1 MRREQLLEGTCE
13 FPKQIIN
20 ILHAEGSIV
29 DLIMEFWDAL
39 WNSFLRDKNISA
51 LVWADKFDDE
61 KFFAQL
67 LMHLG
72 KAGWINTRVDN
83 NYATIEFNNDKLLK
97 WLSQDEINEMKFSRK
112 TSHYRMSR
120 AKSFLSNIVKVN
132 NTRMETGLVRAGF
145 MKAGNNKF
153 SYDTTFIAM
162 YPAEIAYNI
171 DKAYNVGTK
180 EVTYNEV
187 VKDLVE
193 YYGKVDDYFT
203 LGNNLIDSR
212 GRSIFQCSKR
222 VFNPV
227 SHKDARASLICP
239 SQPLSSEGFRAV
251 YAAIAE
257 LNGYRGKNYEDKVQ
271 NGISM
276 YLTREM
282 PDIEKMHEAKDY
294 SDLHVIIWLS
304 RIYEALDNYDENVG
318 WNIPIELDALASM
331 LQLTAV
337 LTNDHEYMKRTNM
350 IGTEF
355 NDAWS
360 VPYCSRN
367 HVKKAVTPKL
377 YGSNAEPRELWDKNK
392 LPYTQEQLNKISEE
406 IRTGIYANANNFKDF
421 IIGNVKPKPQMK
433 VNIWGQEFTI
443 FCNRFKPG
451 RTTEKTYWIYTNA
464 QNLMK
469 KVVHHSGLI
478 PDLDQF
484 KRYFQTLLLHHL
496 DSRIADTICSEMDWV
511 IPNHDAFTVHPN
523 DASKVREIYTR
534 ELYKIYKDRRGILYD
549 YFTSIGI
556 KGITYADRCSTEVE
570 GFSPYC
576 LK

>member
-1 MRREQLLEGTCE
+1 MRREQLLSGVCL
-13 FPKQIIN
+13 FPEQILN
-20 ILHAEGSIV
+20 ILNVNESDK
-29 DLIMEFWDAL
+29 DLIHSFWDSL
-39 WNSFLRDKNISA
+39 WNAFIRDKNISA
-51 LVWADKFDDE
+51 IVWSEQFNNE
-61 KFFAQL
+61 KLFAQL
-67 LMHLG
+67 LMHLSN
-72 KAGWINTRVDN
+72 AGWISTRVDN
-83 NYATIEFNNDKLLK
+83 NYATIEFEANKLLK
-97 WLSQDEINEMKFSRK
+97 WLTQDEVNQMKFQHK
-112 TSHYRMSR
+112 TGHYRMKNS
-120 AKSFLSNIVKVN
+120 KSTLSKLVKIG
-132 NTRMETGLVRAGF
+132 NTRKETGLVREGF

-153 SYDTTFIAM
+153 SYDCKYIKE
-162 YPAEIAYNI
+162 YIPYIAYNI
-171 DKAYNVGTK
+171 DKAYNVGVK
-180 EVTYNEV
+180 EITYNEV
-187 VKDLVE
+187 VHDLTE
-193 YYGKVDDYFT
+193 YYAKVNDEFT

-239 SQPLSSEGFRAV
+239 SKPLTKEGFDAV

-257 LNGYRGKNYEDKVQ
+257 LNGYRGKNYHDKVK

-282 PDIEKMHEAKDY
+282 PCIEKMHESNDY

-304 RIYEALDNYDENVG
+304 RIYDGLDNYNEKIG

-331 LQLTAV
+331 LQITAA
-337 LTNDHEYMKRTNM
+337 LTNDHTYMKRTNM

-377 YGSNAEPRELWDKNK
+377 YGSNAEPKELWDKNK
-392 LPYTQEQLNKISEE
+392 LEYTQEQLNKISEE

-421 IIGNVKPKPQMK
+421 IIGNVKPQPKME
-433 VNIWGQEFTI
+433 VNIWGQKFSIE
-443 FCNRFKPG
+443 CNRFKPG
-451 RTTEKTYWIYTNA
+451 RTTEKTYWIYTSA
-464 QNLMK
+464 QGLMK

-478 PDLDQF
+478 PDLNQF

-496 DSRIADTICSEMDWV
+496 DSRIADTICNEMDWV
-511 IPNHDAFTVHPN
+511 LPNHDAFTVHPN
-523 DASKVREIYTR
+523 DASKVRQIYTR
-534 ELYKIYKDRRGILYD
+534 ELYKVYKERRKILFN

-556 KGITYADRCSTEVE
+556 KDMYPDVGNCEVE

>member
-1 MRREQLLEGTCE
+1 MRREQLLNGICE
-13 FPKQIIN
+13 FPQQILN
-20 ILHAEGSIV
+20 ILHAEGPIV

-51 LVWADKFDDE
+51 LVWADKFNDE
-61 KFFAQL
+61 TFFAQL
-67 LMHLG
+67 LMHLS
-72 KAGWINTRVDN
+72 KANWIHIRVDN

-97 WLSQDEINEMKFSRK
+97 WLTQDEINHMKFGSK
-112 TSHYRMSR
+112 TAHYRMRKSKSILSR
-120 AKSFLSNIVKVN
+120 LVKIG
-132 NTRMETGLVRAGF
+132 NTRKETGLVREGF
-145 MKAGNNKF
+145 MKAGNNPF
-153 SYDTTFIAM
+153 SYDCEYIKE
-162 YPAEIAYNI
+162 YVPYIAYNI
-171 DKAYNVGTK
+171 DKAYNIGVK
-180 EVTYNEV
+180 EITYNEIV
-187 VKDLVE
+187 HDLAE
-193 YYGKVDDYFT
+193 YYAKVNDEFT

-239 SQPLSSEGFRAV
+239 SKPLTKEGFDAV

-271 NGISM
+271 NGIAM
-276 YLTREM
+276 YINREM
-282 PDIEKMHEAKDY
+282 PDINKMHEANDY

-304 RIYEALDNYDENVG
+304 RIYDGLDNYDEKIG

-337 LTNDHEYMKRTNM
+337 LTNDHEYMRRTNM
-350 IGTEF
+350 IGTQF

-377 YGSNAEPRELWDKNK
+377 YGSNTEPKELWDRNK
-392 LPYTQEQLNKISEE
+392 LSYSQEQLNKISEE
-406 IRTGIYANANNFKDF
+406 IRTGLYANANSFKDF
-421 IIGNVKPKPQMK
+421 IIGKVKPKASME
-433 VNIWGQEFTI
+433 VNIWGQKFTI
-443 FCNRFKPG
+443 ECNRFKPG
-451 RTTEKTYWIYTNA
+451 RTTEKTYWIFTSA

-496 DSRIADTICSEMDWV
+496 DSRIADTICAEMDWV
-511 IPNHDAFTVHPN
+511 LPNHDAFTVHPN

-534 ELYKIYKDRRGILYD
+534 ELYKVYKERRKILFN

-556 KGITYADRCSTEVE
+556 KDMYPDVGEYEVE

>member
-1 MRREQLLEGTCE
+1 MRRTDLLAGVCTFPEQLFGLLNVNESE
-13 FPKQIIN
+13 KDIIN
-20 ILHAEGSIV
+20 
-29 DLIMEFWDAL
+29 EFWNAL

-51 LVWADKFDDE
+51 IVWSEKFDNE
-61 KFFAQL
+61 KLFSQL
-67 LMHLG
+67 LMHLS
-72 KAGWINTRVDN
+72 KAGWIETRVDN
-83 NYATIEFNNDKLLK
+83 NYATINFNGDKLLK
-97 WLSQDEINEMKFSRK
+97 WLTKDEVNQMKFSHK
-112 TSHYRMSR
+112 TGHYRMTK
-120 AKSFLSNIVKVN
+120 AKSHLSDIVKIN
-132 NTRMETGLVRAGF
+132 NTRTKTGLVREGF
-145 MKAGNNKF
+145 CKAGNNEF
-153 SYDTTFIAM
+153 SYDTKYISM
-162 YPAEIAYNI
+162 YPAEIAYNV

-180 EVTYNEV
+180 EITYNEV
-187 VKDLVE
+187 VRDLAE
-193 YYGKVDDYFT
+193 YYGKISDTFT

-239 SQPLSSEGFRAV
+239 SKPLTKEGFDTV

-271 NGISM
+271 NGIAM
-276 YLTREM
+276 YINREM
-282 PDIEKMHEAKDY
+282 PSIEKMHEANDY

-304 RIYEALDNYDENVG
+304 RIYDGLDNYDESKG

-355 NDAWS
+355 GDAWS

-377 YGSNAEPRELWDKNK
+377 YGSNAEPKELWDKNK
-392 LPYTQEQLNKISEE
+392 LQYTQEQLNKISEE
-406 IRTGIYANANNFKDF
+406 IRTGLYANANNFKDF
-421 IIGNVKPKPQMK
+421 IIGNVKPKAQMK

-451 RTTEKTYWIYTNA
+451 RTTEKTYWIYTSA

-496 DSRIADTICSEMDWV
+496 DSRIADTICKEMDWV
-511 IPNHDAFTVHPN
+511 LPNHDAFTVHPN

-534 ELYKIYKDRRGILYD
+534 ELYKVYKERRKILFN
-549 YFTSIGI
+549 YFSSIGI
-556 KGITYADRCSTEVE
+556 KDMYPDVGDCEVE

>member
-1 MRREQLLEGTCE
+1 MRRNQLLSGVCE
-13 FPKQIIN
+13 FPKQILS
-20 ILHAEGSIV
+20 ILNVNESDK
-29 DLIMEFWDAL
+29 DLVHNFWDAL

-51 LVWADKFDDE
+51 IVWSEQFNNE
-61 KFFAQL
+61 KLFAQL
-67 LMHLG
+67 LMHLSN
-72 KAGWINTRVDN
+72 AGWISTRVDN

-97 WLSQDEINEMKFSRK
+97 WMSQDEINHMKFQHK
-112 TSHYRMSR
+112 TGHYRMKNS
-120 AKSFLSNIVKVN
+120 KSTLSKLVKIG
-132 NTRMETGLVRAGF
+132 NTRKETGLVREGF

-153 SYDTTFIAM
+153 SYDCKYIKE
-162 YPAEIAYNI
+162 YVPYIAYNI
-171 DKAYNVGTK
+171 DKAYNIGTK
-180 EVTYNEV
+180 EITYNEV
-187 VKDLVE
+187 VKDLAE
-193 YYGKVDDYFT
+193 YYGKVNDVFT
-203 LGNNLIDSR
+203 LGNNLTDSR

-239 SQPLSSEGFRAV
+239 SQKLTKDGFDAI

-257 LNGYRGKNYEDKVQ
+257 LNGYRGKNYHDKVQ

-282 PDIEKMHEAKDY
+282 PDIEKMHESGDY

-304 RIYEALDNYDENVG
+304 RIYDGLDNYDESKG

-350 IGTEF
+350 IGTQF
-355 NDAWS
+355 GDAWS

-377 YGSNAEPRELWDKNK
+377 YGSNAEPKELWDKNK
-392 LPYTQEQLNKISEE
+392 LQYTQEQLNKISEE
-406 IRTGIYANANNFKDF
+406 IRTGLYANANNFKDF
-421 IIGNVKPKPQMK
+421 IIGNVKPKAQMK
-433 VNIWGQEFTI
+433 VNIWGQEFDI

-451 RTTEKTYWIYTNA
+451 RTTEKTYWIYTSA

-478 PDLDQF
+478 PDLEQF

-496 DSRIADTICSEMDWV
+496 DSRIADTICNEMDWV
-511 IPNHDAFTVHPN
+511 LPNHDAFTVHPN

-534 ELYKIYKDRRGILYD
+534 ELYKVYKERRKILFN
-549 YFTSIGI
+549 YFSSIGI
-556 KGITYADRCSTEVE
+556 KEMYPDVGEYEVE
-570 GFSPYC
+570 SFSPYC

>member
-1 MRREQLLEGTCE
+1 MRREQLLNGICE
-13 FPKQIIN
+13 FPQQILN
-20 ILHAEGSIV
+20 ILHIKGPIV

-51 LVWADKFDDE
+51 IVWSEKFNDE
-61 KFFAQL
+61 KLFSQL
-67 LMHLG
+67 LMHLS
-72 KAGWINTRVDN
+72 KAGWIHIRVDN

-97 WLSQDEINEMKFSRK
+97 WLSQDEINQMKFSRK
-112 TSHYRMSR
+112 TGHYRMTK
-120 AKSFLSNIVKVN
+120 AKSFLSSIVKIN
-132 NTRMETGLVRAGF
+132 NTRMETGLIREGF
-145 MKAGNNKF
+145 MKAGNNQF
-153 SYDTTFIAM
+153 SYDTKYIAQ
-162 YPAEIAYNI
+162 YPEEIAYNI

-180 EVTYNEV
+180 EITYNEV
-187 VKDLVE
+187 VKDLAE
-193 YYGKVDDYFT
+193 YYGKVNDVFT

-239 SQPLSSEGFRAV
+239 SQRLTKDGFDAI

-271 NGISM
+271 NGIAM
-276 YLTREM
+276 YINREM
-282 PDIEKMHEAKDY
+282 PDIEKMHEANDY
-294 SDLHVIIWLS
+294 SDLHVIIWLQ
-304 RIYEALDNYDENVG
+304 RIYDGLDNYDERIG

-337 LTNDHEYMKRTNM
+337 LTNDHEYMRRTNM

-355 NDAWS
+355 GDAWS

-377 YGSNAEPRELWDKNK
+377 YGSNAEPKELWDKNK
-392 LPYTQEQLNKISEE
+392 LQYTQEQLNKISEE
-406 IRTGIYANANNFKDF
+406 IRTGLYANANNFKDF
-421 IIGNVKPKPQMK
+421 IIGNVKPKAQMK
-433 VNIWGQEFTI
+433 VNIWGQEFDI

-451 RTTEKTYWIYTNA
+451 RTTEKTYWIYTSA

-496 DSRIADTICSEMDWV
+496 DSRIADTICAEMDWV
-511 IPNHDAFTVHPN
+511 LPNHDAFTVHPN
-523 DASKVREIYTR
+523 DTSKVRKIYTR
-534 ELYKIYKDRRGILYD
+534 ELYKVYKERRKILFH
-549 YFTSIGI
+549 YFSSIGI
-556 KGITYADRCSTEVE
+556 KDMYPDVGEYEVE
-570 GFSPYC
+570 SFSPYC